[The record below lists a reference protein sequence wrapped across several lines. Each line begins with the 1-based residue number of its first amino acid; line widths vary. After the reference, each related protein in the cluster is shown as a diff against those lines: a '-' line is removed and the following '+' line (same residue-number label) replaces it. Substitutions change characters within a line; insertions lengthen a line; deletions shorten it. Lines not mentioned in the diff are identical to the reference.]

1 MEIGNSVD
9 RNGKTLKE
17 SEVKLCFPPQK
28 PIPATVTRAGRHT
41 LTGTWSHDEPTD
53 RSHEWQVEKPKR
65 DSLKSPDLCNK
76 PRNSRGLLNR
86 KIMKKLRVGR
96 YIKFQDR
103 KKYGINWSVRSKLAS
118 KAEVGSER
126 HPPVNKSS
134 QTNSPWCEA
143 CKLSTASDMA
153 QIQAGPDLMQI

>member
-28 PIPATVTRAGRHT
+28 PIPATVTPAGRHT

-53 RSHEWQVEKPKR
+53 HSHEWQVEKPKR

-86 KIMKKLRVGR
+86 KITKKLRVGR

-103 KKYGINWSVRSKLAS
+103 KKVRNKLVSKKQIS
-118 KAEVGSER
+118 IESGSGER
-126 HPPVNKSS
+126 APSS
-134 QTNSPWCEA
+134 G
-143 CKLSTASDMA
+143 K
-153 QIQAGPDLMQI
+153 QI